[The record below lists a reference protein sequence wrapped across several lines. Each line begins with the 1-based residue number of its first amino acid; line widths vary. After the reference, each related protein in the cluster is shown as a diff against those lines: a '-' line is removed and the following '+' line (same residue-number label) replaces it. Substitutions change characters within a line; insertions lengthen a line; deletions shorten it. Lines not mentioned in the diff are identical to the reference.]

1 MAHVCQELRLQ
12 ARRRQR
18 RITRPLELGLDAC
31 PLGDVAR
38 VEHQAANA
46 GLVEE
51 IGPDVLDMPPRAIA
65 VQETPR
71 EWLGH
76 SRAFGRREYER
87 ACARRVVRMNEIDE
101 RPSDDGGRLVAEEP
115 LNRGADVAHDRVAL
129 EHDDEIRR
137 VPDERDESFLCPACG
152 LLRAVPFASRSD
164 LTEDGERGE
173 RDRAEDEA
181 TERLGPD
188 LLDDADEQP
197 IANHE
202 SGVRQEAEGC
212 GLVPRGGRLG
222 RSAATEILRAGDDED
237 VASDPHGAQPATVA
251 RRSMEAQITVDE
263 VADEERQEAG
273 GDEGERTT
281 ARLLRPAQ

>member
-1 MAHVCQELRLQ
+1 M
-12 ARRRQR
+12 
-18 RITRPLELGLDAC
+18 
-31 PLGDVAR
+31 
-38 VEHQAANA
+38 
-46 GLVEE
+46 
-51 IGPDVLDMPPRAIA
+51 
-65 VQETPR
+65 
-71 EWLGH
+71 
-76 SRAFGRREYER
+76 
-87 ACARRVVRMNEIDE
+87 
-101 RPSDDGGRLVAEEP
+101 
-115 LNRGADVAHDRVAL
+115 
-129 EHDDEIRR
+129 
-137 VPDERDESFLCPACG
+137 PDERDESFLCPACG

-197 IANHE
+197 IADHE